1 MKLNRYKFT
10 STYSHTDR
18 YRESFQ
24 LKIFASE
31 DIDTAGLARDIANM
45 KTED

>member
-1 MKLNRYKFT
+1 MQ
-10 STYSHTDR
+10 TD
-18 YRESFQ
+18 RESFQ

-45 KTED
+45 KTGD

>member
-1 MKLNRYKFT
+1 MKLNRHKFT

-24 LKIFASE
+24 FQIFASE
-31 DIDTAGLARDIANM
+31 DIDTAGLARDIAEM